1 VRSKTRPVA
10 RSAGSF
16 SASAA
21 TAGKLLA
28 LRKNKPRAET
38 GTHPKAEDS
47 RTKKCIN
54 CGGERLA
61 LFLDLGPQPN
71 GNHFPLPDDEP
82 VPFYPMQMYVCQDCW
97 QVQLGEMPPP
107 AMLFGDHP
115 YITGLNEPVVKHFE
129 WLATHLAGNMKLEA
143 NSLVLDIG
151 CNDGTLLEK
160 FRGIGMRTLGI
171 DPGRR
176 TGELA
181 DQKRLLVAKTFW
193 DEEAGRAL
201 RKLAISPDLITAT
214 AVFYHVPDLH
224 SFIAG
229 LKQVMRPNTT
239 FVAQC
244 VYLRDVLEKAQA
256 DHCYLE
262 HSAIHSVAPLQRLFR
277 SHGMRLLDVE
287 CHPIH
292 GGSFL
297 VYAGFQDHPLP
308 TSPRVAEATA
318 AEKKAGLQDLQRY
331 FAFSRQVEEN
341 RENLLALLRRIKAG
355 AGRSTVYA
363 LSAPVKGSTLL
374 NYAGIGPDL
383 VQCAVEVN
391 GWKIG
396 RVIPGVNIPIVGEA
410 DVSRHPDY
418 YLVLAWN
425 YLDYFREKYAGYLA
439 NGGKFI
445 VPVPTVRVL

>member
-1 VRSKTRPVA
+1 MPLTNRRRLLKLGKTVRGAVTHQPSARPVKDEN
-10 RSAGSF
+10 SQGM
-16 SASAA
+16 
-21 TAGKLLA
+21 
-28 LRKNKPRAET
+28 
-38 GTHPKAEDS
+38 S
-47 RTKKCIN
+47 RGCIN
-54 CGGERLA
+54 CGNDRLA
-61 LFLDLGPQPN
+61 LFLDLGSQPN
-71 GNHFPLPDDEP
+71 GNHFPLPNDEP
-82 VPFYPMQMYVCQDCW
+82 VSKYPMEMFVCQKCW

-107 AMLFGDHP
+107 SLLFADHP
-115 YITGLNEPVVKHFE
+115 YVTGLNEPVVRHFE
-129 WLATHLAGNMKLEA
+129 WLATHLVKKLQLTA

-160 FRGIGMRTLGI
+160 FHALGLRTLGI

-181 DQKRLLVAKTFW
+181 DQKQLLVGKTFW
-193 DEEAGRAL
+193 DQEAGKAL
-201 RKLAISPDLITAT
+201 RKLAISPELITAT

-229 LKQVMRPNTT
+229 LKQVMRPTTT

-287 CHPIH
+287 SHPIH

-297 VYAGFQDHPLP
+297 VYAGLHDHPLP
-308 TSPRVAEATA
+308 TSPRVAETIA

-341 RENLLALLRRIKAG
+341 RQNLLALLRRIKTDREG
-355 AGRSTVYA
+355 TTVYA

-374 NYAGIGPDL
+374 NYAGVGPDL
-383 VQCAVEVN
+383 VQRAVEVN

-396 RVIPGVNIPIVGEA
+396 RMIPGVNIPIVAET
-410 DVSRHPDY
+410 DVTKHPDY

-425 YLDYFREKYAGYLA
+425 YLDYFREKYSGYLA
-439 NGGKFI
+439 QGGKFI
-445 VPVPTVRVL
+445 VPVPTVRVI

>member
-1 VRSKTRPVA
+1 M
-10 RSAGSF
+10 
-16 SASAA
+16 
-21 TAGKLLA
+21 
-28 LRKNKPRAET
+28 E
-38 GTHPKAEDS
+38 
-47 RTKKCIN
+47 
-54 CGGERLA
+54 
-61 LFLDLGPQPN
+61 
-71 GNHFPLPDDEP
+71 
-82 VPFYPMQMYVCQDCW
+82 MYVCPECW

-107 AMLFGDHP
+107 PVLFADHP
-115 YITGLNEPVVKHFE
+115 YVTGLNQPVVKHFE
-129 WLATHLAGNMKLEA
+129 WLAAYLVKKLQLAA
-143 NSLVLDIG
+143 NSLVLDVG
-151 CNDGTLLEK
+151 CNDGTLLDK
-160 FRGIGMRTLGI
+160 FRNLGMRTLGI
-171 DPGRR
+171 DPGKR

-181 DQKRLLVAKTFW
+181 DQKQLILAKTFW
-193 DEEAGRAL
+193 NEASGTAL
-201 RKLAISPDLITAT
+201 QTLAINPDLITAT

-277 SHGMRLLDVE
+277 SHGMRILDVE
-287 CHPIH
+287 FHPIH

-297 VYAGFQDHPLP
+297 VYAGFQNHPLP
-308 TSPRVAEATA
+308 TSPRVAEAVV
-318 AEKKAGLQDLQRY
+318 AEKKAGLQNLDRF

-341 RENLLALLRRIKAG
+341 RENLLALLRRIKAE
-355 AGRSTVYA
+355 AGGKTVYA

-374 NYAGIGPDL
+374 NFAGIGPDL
-383 VQCAVEVN
+383 VKCAVEVN

-396 RVIPGVNIPIVGEA
+396 RVIPGVNIPIIGEA
-410 DVSRHPDY
+410 EVHQHPDY

-425 YLDYFREKYAGYLA
+425 YLDYFRGKYAAYLA

-445 VPVPTVRVL
+445 VPVPTVRVI